1 MLFDIRILVNECPR
15 EHVRLFILVG
25 RGGGVTG
32 KVELRSTIARSSDIV
47 LPGVCLHLNL
57 VHRNSVNTPK

>member
-1 MLFDIRILVNECPR
+1 MNVLESMFAYLYWS
-15 EHVRLFILVG
+15 G
-25 RGGGVTG
+25 GGGVTG

>member
-1 MLFDIRILVNECPR
+1 MNVLESMFAYLYWS
-15 EHVRLFILVG
+15 G
-25 RGGGVTG
+25 GGGGVTG